1 LKGFT
6 PIIDFSNKRETVQ
19 ITTLRKQTIE
29 AIDKVSSLEDLDAVY
44 KKILGK
50 NGELSQLLKKLGSFP
65 AEKRKELGQSLNALK
80 KEIEQVH
87 SVKKTSIL
95 KKESES
101 RLNKE
106 KIDITLPGKS
116 QSLGSSHPIT
126 TTIDTIST
134 FFQSLGFEIESGP
147 EAETD
152 YYNFEALNVPS
163 DHPAK
168 DMHDTFYLNG
178 GNLLRTHTS
187 PVQIRTMENKEPPLR
202 VICPGRVYR
211 KDSDLTHTPMFHQ
224 IEGLVLEEGAS
235 FSQLKGLLNDFLTDF
250 FGQEME
256 LRFRPSYFPFT
267 EPSAEVDIR
276 WKKGWL
282 EVLGCGMV
290 HPNVLKMAGI
300 DSKKYTGFA
309 FGLGAE
315 RMAMLKYDIPDLR
328 AFFENDYRF
337 LKQF

>member
-1 LKGFT
+1 LDTSSIKKT
-6 PIIDFSNKRETVQ
+6 ALS
-19 ITTLRKQTIE
+19 
-29 AIDKVSSLEDLDAVY
+29 AISTSSSINVLENVY
-44 KKILGK
+44 KSYLGK
-50 NGELSQLLKKLGSFP
+50 TGELNTLLKTLGSLP
-65 AEKRKELGQSLNALK
+65 ADKRKAAGQSLNSLK
-80 KEIEQVH
+80 KEIERSYTEKQ
-87 SVKKTSIL
+87 KIL
-95 KKESES
+95 LNLESQDKLRGD
-101 RLNKE
+101 RL
-106 KIDITLPGKS
+106 DITLPGNS
-116 QSLGSSHPIT
+116 FDVGSFHPVT
-126 TTIDTIST
+126 ETLNSISA
-134 FFQSLGFEIESGP
+134 FFQSLGFEIASGP

-152 YYNFEALNVPS
+152 YYNFEALNVPA

-168 DMHDTFYLNG
+168 DMHDTFYLSNG
-178 GNLLRTHTS
+178 GLLRTHTS
-187 PVQIRTMENKEPPLR
+187 PVQIRTMEQQDPPLR
-202 VICPGRVYR
+202 IICPGKVYR

-235 FSQLKGLLNDFLTDF
+235 FSQLKGLMNDFLSDF

-290 HPNVLKMAGI
+290 HPNVLDMAGI
-300 DSKKYTGFA
+300 NAKKYSGFA
-309 FGLGAE
+309 FGLGVE

-328 AFFENDYRF
+328 AFFENDHRF

>member
-1 LKGFT
+1 M
-6 PIIDFSNKRETVQ
+6 D
-19 ITTLRKQTIE
+19 ITSIRKKAVD
-29 AIDKVSSLEDLDAVY
+29 AIASSSDLQDLEIVY
-44 KKILGK
+44 KSFLGK
-50 NGELSQLLKKLGSFP
+50 NGELNKLLKTLGSLP
-65 AEKRKELGQSLNALK
+65 SDERREAGQSLNVLK
-80 KEIEQVH
+80 KEIEVIY
-87 SVKKTSIL
+87 SKKQSNLINLDAERKL
-95 KKESES
+95 KNE
-101 RLNKE
+101 R
-106 KIDITLPGKS
+106 IDVTLPGITKEK
-116 QSLGSSHPIT
+116 GTFHPVT
-126 TTIDTIST
+126 QTIHSISN
-134 FFQSLGFEIESGP
+134 FFESLGFDVAAGP
-147 EAETD
+147 EVETD
-152 YYNFEALNVPS
+152 YYNFEALNVPA

-168 DMHDTFYLNG
+168 DMHDTFYLGN

-187 PVQIRTMENKEPPLR
+187 PVQIRTMEQQDPPLR
-202 VICPGRVYR
+202 IICPGRVYR

-235 FSQLKGLLNDFLTDF
+235 FAQLKGLLNDFLADF

-282 EVLGCGMV
+282 EILGCGMV
-290 HPNVLKMAGI
+290 HPNVLEMAGI
-300 DSKKYTGFA
+300 DTKKYSGFA

-328 AFFENDYRF
+328 AFFENDHRF